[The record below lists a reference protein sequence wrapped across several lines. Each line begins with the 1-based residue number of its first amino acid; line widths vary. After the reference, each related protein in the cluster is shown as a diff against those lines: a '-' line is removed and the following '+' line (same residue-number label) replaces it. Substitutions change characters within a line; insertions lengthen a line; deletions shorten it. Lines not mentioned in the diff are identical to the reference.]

1 MSKAHEAYK
10 NSSSMVIADPREF
23 EATLLLKA
31 ATKLQQLRDQGD
43 KVRVKDSEPILVYNR
58 KIWTVFAASA
68 AETDHPLP
76 RDIKQNIASL
86 AVFIFKQTA
95 TYQSTGEA
103 RLLDTLI
110 TINREIAAGLFQKA
124 A

>member
-1 MSKAHEAYK
+1 MSKAHEAYT
-10 NSSSMVIADPREF
+10 NSSRMVIADPREF

-31 ATKLQQLRDQGD
+31 ATKLQQLRNQGD
-43 KVRVKDSEPILVYNR
+43 NVRVKDSEPVLVYNR

-68 AETDHPLP
+68 AEDEHPLP
-76 RDIKQNIASL
+76 KPIKQNIATL

-124 A
+124 V